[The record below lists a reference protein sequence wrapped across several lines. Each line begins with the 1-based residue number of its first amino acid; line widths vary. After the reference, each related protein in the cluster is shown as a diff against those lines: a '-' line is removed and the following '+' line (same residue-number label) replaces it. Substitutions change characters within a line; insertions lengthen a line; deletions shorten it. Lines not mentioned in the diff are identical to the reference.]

1 MLSHALTFGIPHL
14 DVPDVE
20 GTHPGLYGAQVA
32 DHDDR
37 GWLELQH
44 PRRRGVAV
52 HWTDRREPFT
62 IAGVEV
68 SGQPC
73 RDPSRARSRSPCAVC
88 TRLGKPATSAFNAR
102 WNSNAGIVSRMMR
115 RRSPNAST
123 SAESANRRRDALGR
137 TRVGAPSARRAA
149 HG

>member
-52 HWTDRREPFT
+52 HGTDRREPFT

-68 SGQPC
+68 SGQPR
-73 RDPSRARSRSPCAVC
+73 RDPSRDAVPEPLRRLHQAREARDERVQRPLE
-88 TRLGKPATSAFNAR
+88 LGPR
-102 WNSNAGIVSRMMR
+102 
-115 RRSPNAST
+115 
-123 SAESANRRRDALGR
+123 NRVADDA
-137 TRVGAPSARRAA
+137 APLA
-149 HG
+149 